1 MCGSY
6 KWWYEKDGEIQDKNI
21 YTNTNT
27 DTDRN
32 TDRNQDTNTDTNKDK
47 SDVVKRPENTNTNTE
62 NRILGL
68 DECDA
73 SDDMKRPQCKNN
85 AVLYKWSAPHVM
97 IKRGSWGKQSFKDK
111 KSWTIKF
118 IKCL

>member
-1 MCGSY
+1 MCGTD
-6 KWWYEKDGEIQDKNI
+6 KWWYEKDGEIQNK
-21 YTNTNT
+21 NTNT

-32 TDRNQDTNTDTNKDK
+32 TGTNKDTNTDTNKDK

-62 NRILGL
+62 NRIWRL

-85 AVLYKWSAPHVM
+85 ADVLYKWSAHM
-97 IKRGSWGKQSFKDK
+97 W
-111 KSWTIKF
+111 W
-118 IKCL
+118 